1 MKVVLV
7 PGPRNEELIDEIKR
21 MKIDLPSE
29 EWEEY
34 VCRLVEQGDECFDAL
49 YYACENGDQNLET
62 QARYFHESL
71 LCHEKDYYASLMG
84 GFEI

>member
-7 PGPRNEELIDEIKR
+7 PGPRNEELIEEIKR
-21 MKIDLPSE
+21 MKIELSSE
-29 EWEEY
+29 DWEDY
-34 VCRLVEQGDECFDAL
+34 VCGLVEQGDEYFDAL
-49 YYACENGDQNLET
+49 YYACENGDQNLRT

-71 LCHEKDYYASLMG
+71 LYHEKDYYASLMG